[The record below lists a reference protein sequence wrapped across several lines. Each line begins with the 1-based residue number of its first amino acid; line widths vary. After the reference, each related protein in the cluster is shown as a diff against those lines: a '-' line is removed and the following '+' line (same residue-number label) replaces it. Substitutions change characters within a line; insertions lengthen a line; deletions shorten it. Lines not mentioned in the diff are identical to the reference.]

1 MSLVIGIYSEELSLK
16 LHFLGLELSGV
27 EGVQDK
33 QSGHRCT
40 TIYLLKKKGEEE
52 EKRNYGIRSGR
63 ILLFTFPYNS
73 YSSEHRRTCKRLV
86 EQSRDFSFTWLE
98 VCAV

>member
-33 QSGHRCT
+33 QSGHRCK
-40 TIYLLKKKGEEE
+40 TIYLLKKKEE

-63 ILLFTFPYNS
+63 ILLFTFSYNS
-73 YSSEHRRTCKRLV
+73 YASEHRRTCKRLV

-98 VCAV
+98 VSAV